1 MILTYVRRNFRRRK
15 VRTILMILALI
26 VGVGTLVALNATV
39 DSYRRFYAGTVAGEV
54 GDFDLVLTRPD
65 TAPNPFMVP
74 REIIPLVEAVPGVRS
89 AAPRL
94 HAVVSV
100 RTGVSERDGEAAL
113 VALDPAVDTA
123 GTLEIV
129 DDGSQQADEEG
140 DSAEGDGAQGDG
152 AEAGD
157 EAAPGAARSRFG
169 RSSDEEIPVD
179 MEALLGEV
187 DGVPGAVVLQQ
198 TADVLGVAPGDVIEI
213 QYAPPQTRL
222 PGQAPSASAARRRTT
237 ARWRV
242 RAVATQRGVTG
253 ESGNEGILV
262 SLASAGERFG
272 VPGLAERIV
281 LDYDPA
287 LYDARDPQK
296 SAFAA
301 REVTLLVRESLGA
314 EDVEFRMPRPRAV
327 MDGANAFI
335 FFQSLISMYGLLSL
349 SVVGMLIR
357 TMILTNVQ
365 EQTRDMAVLR
375 ILGASRRFLFNTVA
389 AEVAAIGAIGI
400 GLGIVV
406 GQWVNNKIIVRFIAQ
421 RAGDMIADVPLVT
434 MSGVLLAVA
443 VGGLV
448 LAISAWAP
456 ARKAANTKVTHAINP
471 GVADG
476 LGLDDLAK
484 MRERRTDLRISRSGL
499 VVLTYPLLIFF
510 AFPLAFD
517 FGVLWVLAALF
528 FGALLALIV
537 GAALL
542 FFVIILPFE
551 RLLLRVQAITA
562 PRAGYFVRRTVLR
575 GKGRNTLISLMIVMS
590 ATLPSFLSTTL
601 ALEVANTENDRRLD
615 GGAPLRVTAPV
626 SLQQTSAGP
635 PQPVEQR
642 NFKPEVLA
650 ELRADAG
657 LGPTVALAAPFRT
670 QASDGVGLR
679 DASVRVTA
687 TDGQLRGLLY
697 DEAIEII
704 EGGEAALTRVLDE
717 PGAAIIGA
725 GLADHFGAS
734 VGKTLRLEGGGLD
747 HDEDVLVVG
756 IAKRLGGVGTFTAKK
771 TAVWG
776 GDSTVLLGMATYR
789 RLINDPV
796 TGPPDPNTP
805 IVRTLLATPSEA
817 IDEEGEAELTRDL
830 RLRYGTQHGLN
841 IDSTAESIATVREEA
856 RTGQMFLLIL
866 TALTSALAVFG
877 VFAVIYV
884 SIYGRRAEI
893 GMLKAMGAPGRHLL
907 KVFVGEAMVMTLAA
921 TLTGVSAGVLLGY
934 MLRVSEGFQN
944 EVPTAFAVDR
954 IVVPAMLALMI
965 LASLISAT
973 VATHGYR
980 RRRAVEIL
988 RTL

>member
-1 MILTYVRRNFRRRK
+1 MILTYVLRNFRRRK

-39 DSYRRFYAGTVAGEV
+39 DSYRRFFAGTVAGEV

-65 TAPNPFMVP
+65 TAPNPFIVP
-74 REIIPLVEAVPGVRS
+74 EEIIPLVEAVPGVRS
-89 AAPRL
+89 AAPRI

-100 RTGVSERDGEAAL
+100 RTGDGDRDGEAAM

-123 GTLEIV
+123 GTLERAQEGGRSPFGGGTSG
-129 DDGSQQADEEG
+129 DEDGEAQGSAGSAAQEGEPSGFAAGGEADETPL
-140 DSAEGDGAQGDG
+140 DLAE
-152 AEAGD
+152 
-157 EAAPGAARSRFG
+157 
-169 RSSDEEIPVD
+169 
-179 MEALLGEV
+179 LLAEV
-187 DGVPGAVVLQQ
+187 DGEAGAVVLQQ
-198 TADVLGVAPGDVIEI
+198 TADVLGVKPGDVLEI

-222 PGQAPSASAARRRTT
+222 LGQAPSASAARRRTT
-237 ARWRV
+237 ALWRV
-242 RAVATQRGVTG
+242 RAIATQRGVTG
-253 ESGNEGILV
+253 QGDNSGILV

-272 VPGLAERIV
+272 IAGLAERIV

-287 LYDARDPQK
+287 LYDARDPQRG
-296 SAFAA
+296 AFAA
-301 REVTLLVRESLGA
+301 RGVTQAVRERLAG
-314 EDVEFRMPRPRAV
+314 EDLEYRMPRPRAV
-327 MDGANAFI
+327 LDGANAFI

-389 AEVAAIGAIGI
+389 AEVAVIGVIGI

-406 GQWVNNKIIVRFIAQ
+406 GQWVNNKIIVRFIAD

-434 MSGVLLAVA
+434 LSGVLLAVA

-471 GVADG
+471 GVAEG

-484 MRERRTDLRISRSGL
+484 MRERRTDLRISSSGL

-517 FGVLWVLAALF
+517 FGVLWMLAALF

-551 RLLLRVQAITA
+551 RLLLRLQALTA
-562 PRAGYFVRRTVLR
+562 PRAGYFVSRTVLR

-590 ATLPSFLSTTL
+590 ATLPTFLSTTL
-601 ALEVANTENDRRLD
+601 ALEVANTENDRKLS

-626 SLQQTSAGP
+626 TLDAPQGGGP

-642 NFKPEVLA
+642 NFRSDVVED
-650 ELRADAG
+650 LRADPG
-657 LGPTVALAAPFRT
+657 LARTVAMAAPYR
-670 QASDGVGLR
+670 SEIRDGVGLR
-679 DASVRVTA
+679 DAGVRITA
-687 TDGQLRGLLY
+687 VDGPLRGLLY
-697 DEAIEII
+697 DEAIEVIA
-704 EGGEAALTRVLDE
+704 GGEQALTRILE
-717 PGAAIIGA
+717 ERNAAIIGA
-725 GLADHFGAS
+725 GLADHLGAE
-734 VGKTLRLEGGGLD
+734 VGDALIVDGEGLD
-747 HDEDVLVVG
+747 HEEQLTVVG
-756 IAKRLGGVGTFTAKK
+756 IARRIGGVGTFTAKK

-776 GDSTVLLGMATYR
+776 GNSTVLIGMDSYR
-789 RLINDPV
+789 YLVNDPSL
-796 TGPPDPNTP
+796 GPPDPNARM
-805 IVRTLLATPSEA
+805 VRTLLAAPA
-817 IDEEGEAELTRDL
+817 PGVDEEAEAELTRDL
-830 RLRYGTQHGLN
+830 RLRFGTEHGLA
-841 IDSTAESIATVREEA
+841 IDSTAESIVTVREEA

-884 SIYGRRAEI
+884 SIYGRRGEI

-907 KVFVGEAMVMTLAA
+907 QVFVGEAMVMTLAA
-921 TLTGVSAGVLLGY
+921 TLTGVSAGIVLGY

-944 EVPTAFAVDR
+944 EVPTKFAIDT
-954 IVVPAMLALMI
+954 IVVPAMLGLMI
-965 LASLISAT
+965 LASLVSAT

-980 RRRAVEIL
+980 RRRAVDIL